1 METTEKTDKKERPL
15 KWMREEM
22 EKRFKKKCDECQ
34 KIHNEQLKFKDSK
47 HAKDYGELLKQKE
60 SDRKWFEE
68 KTDEYYK
75 EMSSKWRRTKHFRKF
90 VIVVLIMFGAI
101 IGNVF
106 QVVHNSKNTR
116 KMNVYNTALKYLQDA
131 NPKIDY
137 GRLVRVI
144 ERPEIEPE
152 WHKEIKK
159 ITNKYEDLWW
169 LK

>member
-1 METTEKTDKKERPL
+1 MRTQKKTSTTKNTNQYKKQNDRANFEK
-15 KWMREEM
+15 
-22 EKRFKKKCDECQ
+22 
-34 KIHNEQLKFKDSK
+34 
-47 HAKDYGELLKQKE
+47 
-60 SDRKWFEE
+60 

-75 EMSSKWRRTKHFRKF
+75 EISSKFRRTKHFRKF

-116 KMNVYNTALKYLQDA
+116 KMDVYNTALKYLQDA

-152 WHKEIKK
+152 WHKEIKE